1 MSDIDNLLADS
12 EVTFEDVL
20 STLTASRN
28 VPAYSNSQIDAI
40 KWHFDYFH
48 SALRFLKLR
57 LANEATR
64 ESALKR
70 LDSYVKN
77 NYFLNSDKAG
87 MTDEQLLLANKFIK
101 SIMAQKVSNLKIDFL
116 PSDDGLPVLTEAVPN
131 PANKIMIQSVE
142 IQPET
147 MQSDDDFPV
156 LTDVIIEPIKIDD
169 IIKQSIEIQKS
180 IKNLSG
186 DALGIFLRDVLTPMY
201 TENVAELGARKNGVK
216 GTPRLSLINQDDLI
230 KHAEFIKGQIKI
242 ATQKIKS
249 GANTEEPV
257 QDVTV
262 IKDAVVI
269 PPTQQKANK
278 PQESRLTSW
287 FRDSWALS
295 ATLVKRVAT
304 ATAVFLGGG
313 AAVSLAAAFAIST
326 QSPPE
331 APKEPET
338 FRITFAA
345 AADTVATA
353 QANVEPPPP
362 VAVAVAAPVAKIAK
376 PVLAKPAPSAKQS
389 FAPDNYIFIP
399 ATIDGVQLQKMSSD
413 TIERMCK
420 SDIQTWVCPKTPE
433 NI

>member
-201 TENVAELGARKNGVK
+201 TENVAELGARKNEIM
-216 GTPRLSLINQDDLI
+216 GTPRLRQIDQEDLLR
-230 KHAEFIKGQIKI
+230 HAKFIKEQIKI
-242 ATQKIKS
+242 ANQKIKL
-249 GANTEEPV
+249 GENAKEPV
-257 QDVTV
+257 RDAKLTP
-262 IKDAVVI
+262 DAV
-269 PPTQQKANK
+269 TSRSQQTENK